1 MGSLK
6 PDYDEI
12 SGKVYAQNM
21 LRLFYAPIVLIPLTL
36 GHILIFYL
44 KLPEAGTIEFHW
56 RQGIIIIHTT
66 LLILTTVMGV
76 FAFSYRKRG
85 APSLKYG
92 NTIIKIFY
100 ILLILLGVAVVV
112 VDQLVVTSIIPFLII
127 YTVLAIVLLVE
138 PKFSIAFFVIGYFIF
153 FFALS
158 ITQVDPN
165 ILLSNR
171 VNGLTTLGIG
181 IFLSYILWRNT
192 IEKFKHELII
202 KKQSEDL
209 QKQNIELKKAIS
221 TRDRLFSIISHDLRN
236 PLSAIMGLNEIVLQS
251 IEEKDIEKS
260 LRLSNAIKGASGQ
273 TMALLDNLLEWSRSQ
288 SKDKGLELQTINAKK
303 LVDET
308 LDMVFAIA
316 SQKSIKLA
324 SKVNCDTLVCDVNM
338 IKTILR
344 NLLSNAIKYS
354 HQGGL
359 VKIVVDLEE
368 GLCKFYVIDE
378 GVGMEKSKVNKLFTQ
393 AVVSTTRGTM
403 DEKGTGLGLLI
414 CKELVS
420 LHQGTIGVDSQVGK
434 GTTFHF
440 AIPNNLIQI

>member
-6 PDYDEI
+6 PDYDET

-21 LRLFYAPIVLIPLTL
+21 LRLFYAPIIIIPLAL
-36 GHILIFYL
+36 GHILIFSL
-44 KLPEAGTIEFHW
+44 KLPEAGTIEFFW
-56 RQGIIIIHTT
+56 RHGIIISHSFLLLVTIILGTFAYSFRKKGIPGVKFGNIVIRIFYL
-66 LLILTTVMGV
+66 LLI
-76 FAFSYRKRG
+76 F
-85 APSLKYG
+85 
-92 NTIIKIFY
+92 
-100 ILLILLGVAVVV
+100 LGVAVVV
-112 VDQLVVTSIIPFLII
+112 IDQLVVSSIIPFLII
-127 YTVLAIVLLVE
+127 YAVLAIVLLVE
-138 PKFSIAFFVIGYFIF
+138 PKYAIAFFVAGYIAF
-153 FFALS
+153 FFALP
-158 ITQVDPN
+158 ITQVDPD

-192 IEKFKHELII
+192 IEKFRQELVI

-221 TRDRLFSIISHDLRN
+221 TRDRLFSIIGHDLRN
-236 PLSAIMGLNEIVLQS
+236 PLSAIVGLNEIVLQS
-251 IEEKDIEKS
+251 IEEKDFEKG
-260 LRLSNAIKGASGQ
+260 LRLSDAIKGASGQ
-273 TMALLDNLLEWSRSQ
+273 TMALLDNLLEWSKSQ
-288 SKDKGLELQTINAKK
+288 SKDKGLELQTISAKK

-308 LDMVFAIA
+308 LDMVFAFA

-359 VKIVVDLEE
+359 VKIIVDQEE

-414 CKELVS
+414 CKELVA
-420 LHQGTIGVDSQVGK
+420 LHQGTIGVESEVGK
-434 GTTFHF
+434 GTIFHF